1 MEIRKGHTMKH
12 ISLLTFTIL
21 TASIIC
27 TGCVQKQLD
36 STINKEATR
45 IFFDGV
51 FNKGITEI
59 VEFSL
64 ADNYTYNGHHSK
76 ADGTIKW
83 AESLRKTY
91 PDLHFTINDL
101 IGEGH
106 KVAIRWT
113 MTGTNSEGQKM
124 TTSGTNIITFKD
136 GKAISNW
143 QNGGTPADLHPVTKN
158 PGT

>member
-1 MEIRKGHTMKH
+1 MTLKQTYLSITMAAA
-12 ISLLTFTIL
+12 LL
-21 TASIIC
+21 SS
-27 TGCVQKQLD
+27 GCVQQVVD
-36 STINKEATR
+36 AEINKEATR

-51 FNKGITEI
+51 FNHGLPEI

-64 ADNYTYNGHHSK
+64 ADDYTYNGHHSK
-76 ADGTIKW
+76 VDGTIKW

-113 MTGTNSEGQKM
+113 MTGTGADGIEI
-124 TTSGTNIITFKD
+124 TTSGTNIITFRD

-143 QNGGTPADLHPVTKN
+143 QNGGKPSDVHAVKKPAA
-158 PGT
+158 

>member
-1 MEIRKGHTMKH
+1 MTVKQT
-12 ISLLTFTIL
+12 SLYLAFGL
-21 TASIIC
+21 ALLSS
-27 TGCVQKQLD
+27 GCVQKVVD
-36 STINKEATR
+36 AEINKEATR

-51 FNKGITEI
+51 FNHGLTEI

-64 ADNYTYNGHHSK
+64 ADDYTYNGHHSK
-76 ADGTIKW
+76 VDGTIKW

-91 PDLHFTINDL
+91 PDLHFAINDL

-113 MTGTNSEGQKM
+113 MTGTGADGIEI
-124 TTSGTNIITFKD
+124 TTSGTTIITFRD

-143 QNGGTPADLHPVTKN
+143 QNGGKPGDVHPVSKPTS
-158 PGT
+158 

>member
-1 MEIRKGHTMKH
+1 MTLKQTYLSITMAAA
-12 ISLLTFTIL
+12 LL
-21 TASIIC
+21 SS
-27 TGCVQKQLD
+27 GCVQQVVD
-36 STINKEATR
+36 AEINKEATR

-51 FNKGITEI
+51 FNHGLTEI

-64 ADNYTYNGHHSK
+64 ADDYTYNGHHSK
-76 ADGTIKW
+76 VDGTIKW

-113 MTGTNSEGQKM
+113 MTGTGA
-124 TTSGTNIITFKD
+124 D
-136 GKAISNW
+136 GI
-143 QNGGTPADLHPVTKN
+143 
-158 PGT
+158 